1 MAFSVPAIDISPY
14 LTPSTSPADDAARA
28 EVARDF
34 DRACREVGF
43 IQIHGHGVPDEVIDG
58 LAAASDAFFLGL
70 DAEQKLAYRTPP
82 GVNRGYSPPKSEA
95 TSLSLGVEPANKMND
110 FFEAFNVG
118 LTVEDYPGAEL
129 LEEQY
134 QANVW
139 PDLPGFPEQ
148 VTSYLAEAR
157 RVADVLVEISA
168 DALGLSDEL
177 VAELFDRA
185 TGTLRMN
192 NYALTPGMQVQL
204 DGELRGMGE
213 HTDFG
218 VITVLWA
225 DRVRGLQ
232 VLGTDGGWYDVSPDD
247 GALLVNLGDVMTR
260 WTNEHWMSTLHRV
273 KPPVIDGTIERRRS
287 VAYFHGSNWDT
298 VIEPLPQLLADGEA
312 PLYGP
317 VSATE
322 HIRAKLAGTR
332 AGVLNPNA
340 EREGARVAA
349 SR

>member
-1 MAFSVPAIDISPY
+1 MAFTVPAIDISPY
-14 LTPSTSPADDAARA
+14 LRPSSSPADDVARA
-28 EVARDF
+28 DVAREF
-34 DRACREVGF
+34 DRACRDVGF
-43 IQIHGHGVPDEVIDG
+43 IQIHGHRVPDSVIAG

-118 LTVEDYPGAEL
+118 LTAEDYPGADL
-129 LEEQY
+129 LVEQY
-134 QANVW
+134 QPNTW
-139 PDLPGFPEQ
+139 PDIPQFEEQ
-148 VTSYLAEAR
+148 VASYLAEAR
-157 RVADVLVEISA
+157 RVAQILVEISA
-168 DALGLSDEL
+168 DALGLPDDL
-177 VAELFDRA
+177 VSGLFDRA

-192 NYALTPGMQVQL
+192 NYALTPGMHVKL

-232 VLGTDGGWYDVSPDD
+232 VLGTDGGWHDVQPDE

-273 KPPVIDGTIERRRS
+273 KPPVVDGTIERRRS
-287 VAYFHGSNWDT
+287 VAYFHGCNWDT
-298 VIEPLPQLLADGEA
+298 MIEPLPELLAEGEQ
-312 PLYGP
+312 PLYSP

>member
-1 MAFSVPAIDISPY
+1 MAFHVPAIDISPY
-14 LTPSTSPADDAARA
+14 LNPTPDNDAERA
-28 EVARDF
+28 AVARQF
-34 DRACREVGF
+34 DTACREVGF
-43 IQIHGHGVPDEVIDG
+43 IQIHGHGVPAETVDG
-58 LAAASDAFFLGL
+58 LAAASDAFFVGL
-70 DAEQKLAYRTPP
+70 DSAEKAAYRTPP
-82 GVNRGYSPPKSEA
+82 GVNRGYSPPKTEA

-118 LTVEDYPGAEL
+118 LTVDHYPGADV

-134 QANVW
+134 QHNLW
-139 PDLPGFPEQ
+139 PELPGFRANVE
-148 VTSYLAEAR
+148 TYLAEAR
-157 RVADVLVEISA
+157 RVATVLMKIST
-168 DALGLSDEL
+168 DALGLPSGFFDGM
-177 VAELFDRA
+177 FDRA

-192 NYALTPGMQVQL
+192 NYALTPGMTVKL

-225 DRVRGLQ
+225 DRVHGLQ
-232 VLGTDGGWYDVSPDD
+232 VLGTDGGWHDVQPDE

-273 KPPVIDGTIERRRS
+273 KPPVIDGTIKRRRS
-287 VAYFHGSNWDT
+287 VAYFHGCNWDST
-298 VIEPLPQLLADGEA
+298 VQPMPELLADGEQ
-312 PLYGP
+312 PLYAA

-340 EREGARVAA
+340 EREGARVIA